1 MRCFVKSWSII
12 VAPKNQKQTRMRR
25 DNTQRR
31 GDMDERRQG
40 RDRRQQFR
48 HNLNQQE
55 KESPTDT
62 FYFPGAASLSEHIDR
77 K

>member
-1 MRCFVKSWSII
+1 
-12 VAPKNQKQTRMRR
+12 VAPKKKQETREMRR

-31 GDMDERRQG
+31 GDMDDRRQG

-48 HNLNQQE
+48 YNPNQQE